1 MVKYGGNYLTGSKQT
16 SHKISLLVALPHE
29 GIGKVYSPTDSYY
42 SKHLPS
48 TITVTPKLVKQLIP
62 PRPASSRKGDN
73 GIVLVAG
80 GSRFYHGA
88 PVLASMA
95 ALRSGADLVY
105 TAVPRSIITAVRSF
119 SPALI
124 ALPLPDDKLTVGSAN
139 RLVAM
144 MPKRADAAA
153 IGMGMSLVPEAI
165 VALVRKLR
173 EAGTKVLLDA
183 SALIPQVLDGVS
195 NTGSVVTPHAGEYRR
210 LFGREAGGTKEE
222 MTSNVRKLA
231 KEYGITIA
239 LKGWLNVISD
249 GDRTAV
255 IKRSTPAMTVGGTG
269 DVLSGLAAGLLA
281 RKMKPFDAALAAVYL
296 NGLAGNLAFKRTGLH
311 IIATDLIDSLP
322 AVMKPFDKVT

>member
-1 MVKYGGNYLTGSKQT
+1 M
-16 SHKISLLVALPHE
+16 
-29 GIGKVYSPTDSYY
+29 
-42 SKHLPS
+42 
-48 TITVTPKLVKQLIP
+48 
-62 PRPASSRKGDN
+62 SRKGDN

-119 SPALI
+119 SPAII

-139 RLVAM
+139 RLAAM
-144 MPKRADAAA
+144 LPKHADAAA
-153 IGMGMSLVPEAI
+153 IGMGMSIDPKAI
-165 VALVRKLR
+165 VALVKKLR
-173 EAGTKVLLDA
+173 EAETKILLDA
-183 SALIPQVLDGVS
+183 SALIPEVLGEIS
-195 NTGSVVTPHAGEYRR
+195 NTGSIVTPHAGEYKR
-210 LFGREAGGTKEE
+210 LFGRDPGTTKEE

-231 KEYGITIA
+231 KEYGITVA

-249 GDRTAV
+249 GDKTTT

-281 RKMKPFDAALAAVYL
+281 KGMKPFDVALVAVYL
-296 NGLAGNLAFKRTGLH
+296 NGIAGSLAFKRSGMH
-311 IIATDLIDSLP
+311 IVATDLLDSLP
-322 AVMKPFDKVT
+322 AAMKPFDKVKQENQ